1 MLEHLLETEVAKRP
15 PTVRLQGRILFLT
28 EDPDL
33 IRRQLAGEDLE
44 WDPSIPLRD
53 DISTDEITPGWVC
66 YHFDEKLGEYPYV
79 GLLCGDERP
88 IGRNDIRK
96 GGFVCSVSGKRRG
109 KGSSR
114 EASPY
119 AERAAGLRVVIGEN
133 IERIY
138 GENCANIGLLAS
150 TDFSLI
156 EKIRHGEEI
165 PLDAFIG
172 DAGRIQRDII
182 EYGGLLDYAVARLK
196 GLVTLPGVT
205 APADR
210 PQTIAEKIIARHW
223 VTDAASGAL
232 GVPAVEPGD
241 TGFLRADLRFSHE
254 YVTPMAST
262 FWEDFAGDAGLN
274 HTESIVFFRDH
285 LAFLD
290 EVITEETK
298 AAGLLDAAHAL
309 HDRQR
314 EFAAAKG
321 VRLHGELPD
330 RTGSEGICHIMVQ
343 DRYALPGQ
351 IIIGSDSHTPHSGA
365 LGCVAFGVGTSAIVN
380 AWATRDVRLEVPE
393 SIRVNIT
400 GEPPPGVV
408 AKDLILELL
417 RHPTVKSGEAIG
429 RIIEFTGEAVEALS
443 IDERATLTN
452 MAAEVGGFT
461 GVIAPDEKAVAW
473 IAGRRGV
480 PAAEVRALCD
490 GLYSDAGADYAATI
504 EMDASGVEPMVATPG
519 DPGNG
524 QPISALEG
532 AVSLDTVFVGSCT
545 GAKRADFEMYA
556 GVAREAVAAGKRVP
570 ASVRA
575 YAQYGSID
583 VEAWSREQGHDQAL
597 RDAGFDVLAPGCGAC
612 INAGPG
618 VSTTAEQ
625 VTISSINRNFP
636 GRSGPGQVYLASPLT
651 CVASAIEG
659 RIVAYGDQAWSRGAV
674 RQGERRAN

>member
-156 EKIRHGEEI
+156 EKIRNGEEI

-196 GLVTLPGVT
+196 GLVTLPAVAT
-205 APADR
+205 PADR

-232 GVPAVEPGD
+232 GVPAVKPGD

-290 EVITEETK
+290 EVITEERK

-400 GEPPPGVV
+400 GQPPPGVV

-461 GVIAPDEKAVAW
+461 GVIAPDEKAVGW

-490 GLYSDAGADYAATI
+490 GLHSDAGANYAATI
-504 EMDASGVEPMVATPG
+504 EMDAGGVEPMVATPG

-524 QPISALEG
+524 LPISALEG
-532 AVSLDTVFVGSCT
+532 DVSLDTVFVGACT

-570 ASVRA
+570 ATVRA

-659 RIVAYGDQAWSRGAV
+659 RIVAYGDQEWSGEAGSPDGAC
-674 RQGERRAN
+674 

>member
-1 MLEHLLETEVAKRP
+1 MLERLLETDVARRS
-15 PTVRLQGRILFLT
+15 PTVRVRGRILFLT

-33 IRRQLAGEDLE
+33 IRRQLEGEDLD

-79 GLLCGDERP
+79 GLQCGGEHP
-88 IGRNDIRK
+88 IGRNDIRR

-119 AERAAGLRVVIGEN
+119 AERAAGLRVVIAEN

-138 GENCANIGLLAS
+138 SENCANIGLLAS

-156 EKIRHGEEI
+156 EKIRRGEAI
-165 PLDAFIG
+165 PLEAFTG

-196 GLVTLPGVT
+196 GLVAIPEVET
-205 APADR
+205 PAER
-210 PQTIAEKIIARHW
+210 PQTIAEKILARRW
-223 VTDAASGAL
+223 VADAATETLGIGA
-232 GVPAVEPGD
+232 VRPGD
-241 TGFLRADLRFSHE
+241 TGFVRADLRFSHE

-274 HTESIVFFRDH
+274 DTDSIVFFRDH

-290 EVITEETK
+290 EVITEERK

-321 VRLHGELPD
+321 VRLHGELPE
-330 RTGSEGICHIMVQ
+330 RTGSEGICHIVVQ

-351 IIIGSDSHTPHSGA
+351 VIIGSDSHTPHSGA

-393 SIRVNIT
+393 SILVHIAGRC
-400 GEPPPGVV
+400 PPGVV
-408 AKDLILELL
+408 AKDLILEVL
-417 RHPTVKSGEAIG
+417 RHPTVRDGEAIG
-429 RIIEFTGEAVEALS
+429 RIIEFTGEAIESMS

-461 GVIAPDEKAVAW
+461 GIIAPDERTVAW
-473 IAGRRGV
+473 LARRRDMSADELWPLCEGLHSD
-480 PAAEVRALCD
+480 PGAE
-490 GLYSDAGADYAATI
+490 YAARI
-504 EMDASGVEPMVATPG
+504 EMDARRIAPMVATPG

-524 QPISALEG
+524 VP
-532 AVSLDTVFVGSCT
+532 VSELGEDVGLDLVFIGSCT
-545 GAKRADFEMYA
+545 GSKREDFEMYGA
-556 GVAREAVAAGKRVP
+556 VAREAVAAGLRVP
-570 ASVRA
+570 ESVRA
-575 YAQYGSID
+575 YAQYGSVD
-583 VEAWSREQGHDQAL
+583 VEAWSRERGHDKAL
-597 RDAGFDVLAPGCGAC
+597 RDAGFQVLAPGCGAC

-618 VSTTAEQ
+618 VSTSREQ

-659 RIVAYGDQAWSRGAV
+659 RIVVYDREAWAQPPG
-674 RQGERRAN
+674 

>member
-1 MLEHLLETEVAKRP
+1 MLEHLLETEVARRP
-15 PTVRLQGRILFLT
+15 PTVRFKGRILFLT

-33 IRRQLAGEDLE
+33 IRRQLAGEDLD

-156 EKIRHGEEI
+156 EKIRSGEEI

-196 GLVTLPGVT
+196 GLVTLPAIT
-205 APADR
+205 TPADR

-232 GVPAVEPGD
+232 GVPAVKPGD

-290 EVITEETK
+290 EVITEERK

-393 SIRVNIT
+393 SIRVKIT

-417 RHPTVKSGEAIG
+417 RHPTVKNGEAIG

-461 GVIAPDEKAVAW
+461 GIIAPDAKTVAW

-480 PAAEVRALCD
+480 AVDEIRGLCD
-490 GLYSDAGADYAATI
+490 GLYSDAGAAYAATI
-504 EMDASGVEPMVATPG
+504 EMDAGGIEPMVATPG

-524 QPISALEG
+524 VPVSALEG

-556 GVAREAVAAGKRVP
+556 AVAREAVAAGKRVP

-583 VEAWSREQGHDQAL
+583 VEAWSREQGHDRAL

-618 VSTTAEQ
+618 VSTTKEQ

-659 RIVAYGDQAWSRGAV
+659 RIVAYGDQAWIRGAASS
-674 RQGERRAN
+674 R

>member
-156 EKIRHGEEI
+156 EKIRNGEEI

-172 DAGRIQRDII
+172 DAGRIQREII

-196 GLVTLPGVT
+196 GLVTLPAVAT
-205 APADR
+205 PADR

-232 GVPAVEPGD
+232 GVPAVKPGD

-290 EVITEETK
+290 EVITEERK

-400 GEPPPGVV
+400 GQPPPGVV

-490 GLYSDAGADYAATI
+490 GLHSDAGANYAATI
-504 EMDASGVEPMVATPG
+504 EMDAGGVEPMVATPG

-524 QPISALEG
+524 LPISALEG
-532 AVSLDTVFVGSCT
+532 DVSLDTVFVGACT

-570 ASVRA
+570 ATVRA

-583 VEAWSREQGHDQAL
+583 VEAWSREHGHDQAL

-659 RIVAYGDQAWSRGAV
+659 RIVAYGDQEWSGEAGSPDGAC
-674 RQGERRAN
+674 

>member
-1 MLEHLLETEVAKRP
+1 MLEHLLETEVARRS

-33 IRRQLAGEDLE
+33 IRRQLAGEDLD
-44 WDPSIPLRD
+44 WDPTIPLRD

-79 GLLCGDERP
+79 GLLCGDEHP
-88 IGRNDIRK
+88 IGRNDIRN

-156 EKIRHGEEI
+156 EKIRRGEEI

-172 DAGRIQRDII
+172 DGGRIQRDII

-196 GLVTLPGVT
+196 GLVALPDITTV
-205 APADR
+205 ADR
-210 PQTIAEKIIARHW
+210 PQTIAEKIMARHW
-223 VTDAASGAL
+223 VMDAASGAL
-232 GVPAVEPGD
+232 GVPAVQPGD

-262 FWEDFAGDAGLN
+262 FWEEFAGDAGLN

-290 EVITEETK
+290 EVITEERK

-365 LGCVAFGVGTSAIVN
+365 LGCVAFGVGTSAVVN

-393 SIRVNIT
+393 SIRVDIS
-400 GEPPPGVV
+400 GAPLAGVV

-429 RIIEFTGEAVEALS
+429 RIIEFTGEAIEALS

-461 GVIAPDEKAVAW
+461 GIIAPDEKAVEW
-473 IAGRRGV
+473 IAGRRGM
-480 PAAEVRALCD
+480 PEAELRAMCE
-490 GLYSDAGADYAATI
+490 GLYSDPEADYAATI
-504 EMDASGVEPMVATPG
+504 EMDAGAIEPMVATPG

-524 QPISALEG
+524 VP
-532 AVSLDTVFVGSCT
+532 VSTLGGDVSVDTVFVGSCT

-556 GVAREAVAAGKRVP
+556 AVAREAVAAGKHVP

-583 VEAWSREQGHDQAL
+583 VEAWSRERGHDQAL

-659 RIVAYGDQAWSRGAV
+659 RIVAYGDQAWSGL
-674 RQGERRAN
+674 N

>member
-1 MLEHLLETEVAKRP
+1 MLEHLLETEVARRP
-15 PTVRLQGRILFLT
+15 PTVRLRGRILFLT

-156 EKIRHGEEI
+156 EKIRRGEEI

-196 GLVTLPGVT
+196 GLVTLPGIAT
-205 APADR
+205 PADR

-232 GVPAVEPGD
+232 GVPAVQPGD
-241 TGFLRADLRFSHE
+241 AGFLRADLRFSHE

-290 EVITEETK
+290 EVITEERK

-351 IIIGSDSHTPHSGA
+351 IIIGSDSHTPHAGA

-400 GEPPPGVV
+400 GEPPRGVV

-461 GVIAPDEKAVAW
+461 GIIAPDKKAVAW
-473 IAGRRGV
+473 IARRRGV
-480 PAAEVRALCD
+480 PMDEIRALCD
-490 GLYSDAGADYAATI
+490 GLYSDAGAAYAATI
-504 EMDASGVEPMVATPG
+504 EMDASGIEPMVATPG

-524 QPISALEG
+524 VPVSALEG
-532 AVSLDTVFVGSCT
+532 DVSLDTVFVGACT

-583 VEAWSREQGHDQAL
+583 VEAWSREQGHDRAL

-659 RIVAYGDQAWSRGAV
+659 RIVAYGDQPWNRGAA
-674 RQGERRAN
+674 RSRR

>member
-1 MLEHLLETEVAKRP
+1 MLEHLLETEVARRP
-15 PTVRLQGRILFLT
+15 PTVRFKGRILFLT

-33 IRRQLAGEDLE
+33 IRRQLAGEDLD
-44 WDPSIPLRD
+44 WNPSIPLRD

-88 IGRNDIRK
+88 IGRNDIRR

-156 EKIRHGEEI
+156 DKIRRGEEI

-196 GLVTLPGVT
+196 GLVALPAIAT
-205 APADR
+205 PADR

-232 GVPAVEPGD
+232 GVPAVRPGD

-290 EVITEETK
+290 EVITEERK

-429 RIIEFTGEAVEALS
+429 RIIEFTGGAVEALA

-461 GVIAPDEKAVAW
+461 GIIAPDAKTAGW
-473 IAGRRGV
+473 IAGRRGL
-480 PAAEVRALCD
+480 ALDEVRALCD
-490 GLYSDAGADYAATI
+490 GLFSDAGADYAATI
-504 EMDASGVEPMVATPG
+504 EMDANGIEPMVATPG

-524 QPISALEG
+524 LPVSALEG
-532 AVSLDTVFVGSCT
+532 DVSLDTVFVGSCT

-556 GVAREAVAAGKRVP
+556 AVAREAVAAGKRV
-570 ASVRA
+570 AGSVRA

-583 VEAWSREQGHDQAL
+583 VEAWSREQGHDRAL

-618 VSTTAEQ
+618 VSTTKEQ

-659 RIVAYGDQAWSRGAV
+659 RIVAYGEQAWNRGAASS
-674 RQGERRAN
+674 R

>member
-1 MLEHLLETEVAKRP
+1 MLEHLLETEVARRP

-33 IRRQLAGEDLE
+33 IGRQLAGEDLD

-79 GLLCGDERP
+79 GLLCGDEHP
-88 IGRNDIRK
+88 IGRNDIRN

-156 EKIRHGEEI
+156 EKIRRGEEI

-172 DAGRIQRDII
+172 DGGRIQRDII

-196 GLVTLPGVT
+196 GLVALPDITT
-205 APADR
+205 AAGR
-210 PQTIAEKIIARHW
+210 PQTIAEKIMARHW

-232 GVPAVEPGD
+232 GIPAVRPGD
-241 TGFLRADLRFSHE
+241 TGFVRADLRFSHE

-262 FWEDFAGDAGLN
+262 FWEEFAGDAGLN

-290 EVITEETK
+290 EVITEERK

-321 VRLHGELPD
+321 VRLHGELPN

-351 IIIGSDSHTPHSGA
+351 VIIGSDSHTPHSGA
-365 LGCVAFGVGTSAIVN
+365 LGCVAFGVGTSAVVN

-393 SIRVNIT
+393 SIRVDIS
-400 GEPPPGVV
+400 GAPPAGVV

-429 RIIEFTGEAVEALS
+429 RIIEFTGEAIEALS
-443 IDERATLTN
+443 IDERVTLTN

-461 GVIAPDEKAVAW
+461 GIIAPDEKAVEW
-473 IAGRRGV
+473 IAGRRGM
-480 PAAEVRALCD
+480 PEAELRAMCE
-490 GLYSDAGADYAATI
+490 GLYSDPEADYAATI
-504 EMDASGVEPMVATPG
+504 EMDASSIEPMVATPG

-524 QPISALEG
+524 VP
-532 AVSLDTVFVGSCT
+532 VSTLGGDVSVDTVFVGSCT

-556 GVAREAVAAGKRVP
+556 AVAREAVAAGRQVP

-583 VEAWSREQGHDQAL
+583 VEAWSRERGHDQAL

-618 VSTTAEQ
+618 VSTAAEQ

-659 RIVAYGDQAWSRGAV
+659 RIVAYGDQAWSGLR
-674 RQGERRAN
+674 

>member
-1 MLEHLLETEVAKRP
+1 MLERLLETDVARRS
-15 PTVRLQGRILFLT
+15 PTVRVRGRILFLT

-33 IRRQLAGEDLE
+33 IRRQLEGEDLD

-79 GLLCGDERP
+79 GLQCGGEHP
-88 IGRNDIRK
+88 IGRNDIRR

-119 AERAAGLRVVIGEN
+119 AERAAGLRVVIAEN

-138 GENCANIGLLAS
+138 SENCANIGLLAS

-156 EKIRHGEEI
+156 EKIRRGEAI
-165 PLDAFIG
+165 PLEAFTG

-182 EYGGLLDYAVARLK
+182 EYGGLLNYAVARLK
-196 GLVTLPGVT
+196 GLVAIPEVET
-205 APADR
+205 PAER
-210 PQTIAEKIIARHW
+210 PQTIAEKILARRW
-223 VTDAASGAL
+223 VADAATETLGIGA
-232 GVPAVEPGD
+232 VRPGD
-241 TGFLRADLRFSHE
+241 TGFVRADLRFSHE

-274 HTESIVFFRDH
+274 DTDSIVFFRDH

-290 EVITEETK
+290 EVITEERK

-321 VRLHGELPD
+321 VRLHGELPE
-330 RTGSEGICHIMVQ
+330 RTGSEGICHIVVQ

-351 IIIGSDSHTPHSGA
+351 VIIGSDSHTPHSGA

-393 SIRVNIT
+393 SILVHIAGRC
-400 GEPPPGVV
+400 PPGVV
-408 AKDLILELL
+408 AKDLILEVL
-417 RHPTVKSGEAIG
+417 RHPTVRDGEAIG
-429 RIIEFTGEAVEALS
+429 RIIEFTGEAIESMS

-461 GVIAPDEKAVAW
+461 GIIAPDETTVAW
-473 IAGRRGV
+473 LARRRDMSADELWPLCEGLHSD
-480 PAAEVRALCD
+480 PGAE
-490 GLYSDAGADYAATI
+490 YAARI
-504 EMDASGVEPMVATPG
+504 EMDARRIAPMVATPG

-524 QPISALEG
+524 VP
-532 AVSLDTVFVGSCT
+532 VSELDEDVGLDLVFIGSCT
-545 GAKRADFEMYA
+545 GSKREDFEMYGA
-556 GVAREAVAAGKRVP
+556 VAREAVAAGLRVP
-570 ASVRA
+570 ESVRA
-575 YAQYGSID
+575 YAQYGSVD
-583 VEAWSREQGHDQAL
+583 VEAWSRERGHDKAL
-597 RDAGFDVLAPGCGAC
+597 RDAGFQVLAPGCGAC

-618 VSTTAEQ
+618 VSTSREQ

-659 RIVAYGDQAWSRGAV
+659 RIVVYDREAWAQPPG
-674 RQGERRAN
+674 